1 MKQSK
6 ITFLTS
12 VGAGLE
18 HYDFVIYS
26 LLASFIS
33 QQFFPNSNHV
43 AALFA
48 TFGIFAIGNIIR
60 PLGGI
65 IFGVFG
71 DRFGRKNVFAN
82 TLLWMAVV
90 TFLMGLIPN
99 FAAIGLIATILFSIC
114 RILQG
119 LTFGAEFPGAV
130 TFLAEHVQ
138 VKRHGLHFGFMVSAV
153 GLGVTFGSFIVW
165 LLTKNL
171 TNAQMLSWGFRLPF
185 LLGGVVAVVG
195 FFIRK
200 HLPETPAFLAQRK
213 PSLRDMMLVG
223 KDHVGQIFHTIGLA
237 IFPTCLL
244 TYFLALPVYLNDIYH
259 YSFSDIYLAMTF
271 GYLWSAILFPVFGWV
286 SDCVGRKILFF
297 TTVLL
302 FIIFGFAL
310 FSLLQLETRWAL
322 FCFIILGKTVSAAM
336 AASYFSLLSQAF
348 PTTIRY
354 TATALSHNVSYAV
367 ATLIPLVANY
377 VYEVLKKPNYMIWLF
392 TLLAAITAISVLTL
406 KNKNNNI
413 IEHDEKYLR
422 D

>member
-12 VGAGLE
+12 LGTGLE

-33 QQFFPNSNHV
+33 QQFFPGSNHV

-48 TFGIFAIGNIIR
+48 TFGLFAVGNIVR

-65 IFGVFG
+65 VFGILG
-71 DRFGRKNVFAN
+71 DRFGRKNIFAN
-82 TLLWMAVV
+82 TLLWMAFATV
-90 TFLMGLIPN
+90 LMGLIPN
-99 FAAIGLIATILFSIC
+99 FAAIGLVATALFSLC

-119 LTFGAEFPGAV
+119 VTFGAEFPGAV
-130 TFLAEHVQ
+130 TFLSEHVQ
-138 VKRHGLHFGFMVSAV
+138 EKCRGLHFGFMVSAV
-153 GLGVTFGSFIVW
+153 GLGVSFGSFIIW
-165 LLTKNL
+165 TLTKIL
-171 TNAQMLSWGFRLPF
+171 THEQMLSWGFRLPF

-200 HLPETPAFLAQRK
+200 HLPETPAFLAQKK
-213 PSLRDMMLVG
+213 PTLRAMMLLG
-223 KDHVGQIFHTIGLA
+223 RDHVGQVFHAIGLA

-259 YSFSDIYLAMTF
+259 YAISDIYLAMTF
-271 GYLWSAILFPVFGWV
+271 GYLWSAILFPIFGWF
-286 SDCVGRKILFF
+286 SDYIGRKVLFFVTVLIFILF
-297 TTVLL
+297 
-302 FIIFGFAL
+302 GFSL

-322 FCFIILGKTVSAAM
+322 FCFIILGKTISAAM

-348 PTTIRY
+348 PVAIRY
-354 TATALSHNVSYAV
+354 TGTALSHNISYSI

-377 VYEVLKKPNYMIWLF
+377 VYEVLKKPNYMAVLF
-392 TLLAAITAISVLTL
+392 ITLAAITAISIVTF
-406 KNKNNNI
+406 KNKQVN
-413 IEHDEKYLR
+413 
-422 D
+422 